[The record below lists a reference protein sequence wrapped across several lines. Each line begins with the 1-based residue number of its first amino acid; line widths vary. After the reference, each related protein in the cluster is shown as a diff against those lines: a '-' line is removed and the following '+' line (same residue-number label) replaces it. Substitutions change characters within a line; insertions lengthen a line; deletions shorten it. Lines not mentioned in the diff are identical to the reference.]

1 MLKVR
6 IIPCLDVKDGRT
18 VKGVN
23 FIDLRDAGDPVA
35 LARAYDVQGADEL
48 CFLDITASVEGR
60 GAMIDVIERTAD
72 ACFMPLTV
80 GGGVRT
86 PDDMVAMLRAG
97 ADKVA
102 INTAA
107 VLDPAILT
115 ACARK
120 VGAQAVVM
128 ALDVRRENAPGER
141 ARWGVYTHG
150 GRKSANLDAIAF
162 AKRAAELGAGEI
174 LLTSMD
180 RDGTKDGYDIALLRA
195 VRDVVRVPIVAS
207 GGAGNVQ
214 HMADAVTQGHA
225 DAVLAAS
232 IFHFGEATI
241 ADARRALAAAGAPVR
256 TVEELS
262 A

>member
-23 FIDLRDAGDPVA
+23 FVDLRDAGDPVA
-35 LARAYDVQGADEL
+35 LARAYDAQGADEL

-80 GGGVRT
+80 GGGVRS
-86 PDDMVAMLRAG
+86 PDDMVTMLRAG

-120 VGAQAVVM
+120 VGAQAVIM
-128 ALDVRRENAPGER
+128 ALDVRREGDS
-141 ARWGVYTHG
+141 WGVYTHG
-150 GRKSANLDAIAF
+150 GRKPAGLDAIAF

-180 RDGTKDGYDIALLRA
+180 RDGAKTGYDIELLRA
-195 VRDVVRVPIVAS
+195 VRDAVRVPIVAS

-214 HMADAVTQGHA
+214 HMADAITKGHA

-241 ADARRALAAAGAPVR
+241 ADARQALAAAGAPVR
-256 TVEELS
+256 TIEEIR